1 MKVGCFRPSFQTSFH
16 RRSIPEPE
24 LEGRTPGSSKKDQGL
39 GFLPDQSFSRSIF
52 LEQFWQ
58 RGARRRA
65 DANRLDFGCAL
76 VGPPQ
81 PGGQSWQPAA
91 CHR

>member
-24 LEGRTPGSSKKDQGL
+24 LGGRTPGSSKKDQGL

-52 LEQFWQ
+52 
-58 RGARRRA
+58 GNSSGNVARAAVPMRTA
-65 DANRLDFGCAL
+65 STSVAL
-76 VGPPQ
+76 
-81 PGGQSWQPAA
+81 S
-91 CHR
+91 